1 MDEPGIGGGDHLP
14 LALLSLP
21 ELRAYRH
28 SMNDEEVRVSYWRRL
43 IQARADVTRAGG
55 GIGIAD
61 ATALR
66 RVLADDHA
74 RTARTSRL
82 RELPNDDSPPL
93 PNIAALWSR
102 LDGEDD
108 EGGRILL
115 LEDLMTVEVELSAY
129 RHDLHQRI
137 DAATNELIGRYRAE
151 PKLCLAVLPLADRSA
166 DRAVARGR
174 TNGRRDG

>member
-1 MDEPGIGGGDHLP
+1 MDEPVPGGSVHLP

-21 ELRAYRH
+21 ELRTYRH
-28 SMNDEEVRVSYWRRL
+28 ALDDEEVRVSYWRRL
-43 IQARADVTRAGG
+43 IQARVDVTRAGG
-55 GIGIAD
+55 GLGISD
-61 ATALR
+61 AAALR

-82 RELPNDDSPPL
+82 RELPSDDSPPL
-93 PNIAALWSR
+93 PDIASLWSR
-102 LDGEDD
+102 LDGDDD

-115 LEDLMTVEVELSAY
+115 LEDLMDVEVKLSAY

-151 PKLCLAVLPLADRSA
+151 PKLCLAVLPLSG
-166 DRAVARGR
+166 RATRPGQPGAQPGA
-174 TNGRRDG
+174 